1 MTSTDRELDTL
12 RMLRRS
18 SDPLTGRQVADI
30 LGVAPNTANR
40 VLRTLQSK
48 GLVQSTQYGKSLQW
62 TTTAEVSDLPELNG
76 PADRR
81 TALVVTAVDLEH
93 TEVYNRLVNPEHVR
107 VRDVWMVRGEILGSR
122 IDWTVYLGRA
132 GMGNAPSAA
141 LVGLAA
147 RELEAN
153 IVAFV
158 GIAGGLKPDDHNHSD
173 VIVASAIH
181 NPYIGKQVPSQSG
194 SELLGRSNT
203 YQVPAP
209 LLGVVNACIAES
221 AWTPTVR
228 SRHYNANRAHAFVAP
243 IVSVEAVQTDP
254 SGPLLSEIRS
264 RFQSAAACDME
275 SFGLAAGSDIHDLP
289 VLAVRGISDFVG
301 DKSAAGNDE
310 LQPAAAGNAAQL
322 FRDIL
327 KFAHPD
333 DFKRGGSPARPT
345 PDPSA
350 DQHGPSPVSLPGSAQ
365 LWMDRLEHRSTT
377 RAHAAFMALIAMRGS
392 GSTVATWFSRA
403 LHRPPAWLR
412 EDDTGDGWALVSTIA
427 QIAGSTVVER
437 GFEMAA
443 KAAKLTGDNDAYAY
457 FKLTAWI
464 QRLPT
469 DPIADEPSADKK
481 RHSPS
486 LDDFDGTVIARFGT
500 AIKFYIAVLNEKGL
514 AAAKT
519 LAEHAVATLDLE
531 PPPGVL
537 FASQTEIDRI
547 AVDPLIRN
555 LVAAT
560 LLRQLALMMLDP
572 GAADQLGIQS
582 GLAATQL
589 RGNPVTRDL
598 ADDGL
603 QLAQWARSLSPDT
616 EGTQLTEAQT
626 MLGVLVSM
634 IGRTSSDVDD
644 EVSRRARRVEAQALQ
659 VRDTL
664 IAWHGSSASAL
675 AVAARARSIQGD
687 YIGALKL
694 LLPAPNGIAL
704 QRESRDPE
712 VVRLAA
718 FIAKSSGQEDLALTL
733 AAENPDRAEGEL
745 MRASIL
751 GGRPQMAVEAKEA
764 LFGALQ
770 HAAGRHHATFQALMA
785 LCRRFNSLDDAEQK
799 TVSDKIE
806 EFALKDRDLS
816 SVMRARA
823 LISRGDSNAALPLV
837 RSLERSELVLETHAD
852 ALVATGQAAKAV
864 RMFVEEG
871 LSRGDATLAAQ
882 ALEIAMAN
890 GLHDDAREIAHNLLT
905 IGNGNS
911 LKLAALR
918 ALQYIARDEGRWQE
932 VVTYTQRLLEESH
945 SRDLPVQEIQY
956 WRIAEAFYFLERY
969 TKALTALTNAPAIS
983 FSAREKAQL
992 FLSILNAAIA
1002 QDRTSTTRPGQKLSV
1017 DLADAKIFALLM
1029 RAAGEWANDEQ
1040 IAAAAISV
1048 ILTAPDL
1055 TFTELQIADFRD
1067 FMEGY
1072 FAQHGDNASITQI
1085 SVADDDLGPLI
1096 EFLRN
1101 TSPRAQAIE
1110 ELASHVRDGRFPL
1123 AMLAEA
1129 AGRTCTES
1137 LIRRDLGCVL
1147 VASDDTEAGAEAA
1160 QAALGGRVLVDTTA
1174 LVVAPWTG
1182 YNFKHFAAH
1191 MDSVIIPSSVR
1202 QDVARARTSL
1212 SMMSTTTLGWDPQE
1226 QRPVISESSR
1236 ESAQSYADEAE
1247 SVWRDVQRLPVQSVD
1262 TSTKRNLW
1270 LRIITTAQEMGL
1282 PVWADDVV
1290 LRRLA
1295 RSMGVPA
1302 FGTLDLIG
1310 VIETRN
1316 VVEAATSLLRERRVV
1331 DLPIHEPW
1339 FMLAQQA
1346 EWRTDGALALAI
1358 SRPIAWRDPAK
1369 SFDEFRALIRSLPNH
1384 TGADDI
1390 ARWTR
1395 SAATGLAISTVP
1407 TARPEIV
1414 SALLV
1419 WTILSTDSFFA
1430 SIIRNAGLPDTPDIQ
1445 SDAGSVIEQII
1456 GISDALCLRY
1466 YPGATET
1473 EPLISALCKFLLASF
1488 DPPTVSRAVATLATI
1503 IDPATGARIFTSYL
1517 KSARP

>member
-48 GLVQSTQYGKSLQW
+48 GLVQSTQHGKSLNW

-76 PADRR
+76 PADHR

-107 VRDVWMVRGEILGSR
+107 VSDVSMVRGEILGSR
-122 IDWTVYLGRA
+122 INWTVYLGRA

-147 RELEAN
+147 RELQAN

-173 VIVASAIH
+173 VVVASAIH

-209 LLGVVNACIAES
+209 LLAVVNACIAES

-254 SGPLLSEIRS
+254 SGPLLSEIRN

-289 VLAVRGISDFVG
+289 VLVVRGISDFVG

-322 FRDIL
+322 FKDIL

-333 DFKRGGSPARPT
+333 DFRRGGSPASPI

-350 DQHGPSPVSLPGSAQ
+350 DQNGPSSVSLPGSAQ
-365 LWMDRLEHRSTT
+365 PWMDRLERRSTI
-377 RAHAAFMALIAMRGS
+377 RAHAASMALITMRSS
-392 GSTVATWFSRA
+392 GTSVATWFSRA

-427 QIAGSTVVER
+427 HIAGSTVVER

-443 KAAKLTGDNDAYAY
+443 EAAKLTGDNDAYAY

-464 QRLPT
+464 HRLPT
-469 DPIADEPSADKK
+469 YPTADEPSEDKK
-481 RHSPS
+481 RRTPS

-500 AIKFYIAVLNEKGL
+500 AIKFYIAVLNEDGL
-514 AAAKT
+514 AAAKS
-519 LAEHAVATLDLE
+519 LAEHSVATLDLE

-537 FASQTEIDRI
+537 FVQPKIDRI
-547 AVDPLIRN
+547 AVAPLFRN

-603 QLAQWARSLSPDT
+603 QLAQWARSLSPNT

-644 EVSRRARRVEAQALQ
+644 EVSRRARRVETQALQ

-664 IAWHGSSASAL
+664 IQWHGSSASAL

-694 LLPAPNGIAL
+694 LLPAPNGVAL

-733 AAENPDRAEGEL
+733 AAENPDRTEGEL

-764 LFGALQ
+764 LFGALK
-770 HAAGRHHATFQALMA
+770 HATGRHHATFQALMA
-785 LCRRFNSLDDAEQK
+785 LCRRFNSLDGAEQQ
-799 TVSDKIE
+799 TVSDKID

-816 SVMRARA
+816 TVMKARA
-823 LISRGDSNAALPLV
+823 LISQGDPNAALPLI
-837 RSLERSELVLETHAD
+837 RSLEPSELVLETYAD

-882 ALEIAMAN
+882 ALEIAMDN
-890 GLHDDAREIAHNLLT
+890 GLQDNAREIAQNLLT
-905 IGNGNS
+905 VGNGNS
-911 LKLAALR
+911 LKLVALR

-932 VVTYTQRLLEESH
+932 VVNFTQRLLDEFH
-945 SRDLPVQEIQY
+945 SRDLPVQEVHY
-956 WRIAEAFYFLERY
+956 WRIAEALHFLEKH
-969 TKALTALTNAPAIS
+969 TKALIALTNAPAIS

-1002 QDRTSTTRPGQKLSV
+1002 QDRTSNTRPGQKLSV
-1017 DLADAKIFALLM
+1017 NLADAKIFSMLM
-1029 RAAGEWANDEQ
+1029 QAAGEWANDEQ

-1048 ILTAPDL
+1048 ILRAPDSSL
-1055 TFTELQIADFRD
+1055 TELQIADFRD

-1085 SVADDDLGPLI
+1085 SVEDDDLGPLI

-1101 TSPRAQAIE
+1101 TAPRTEALE

-1137 LIRRDLGCVL
+1137 LIRLDLGCVL
-1147 VASDDTEAGAEAA
+1147 AASGDIEAGAEAA
-1160 QAALGGRVLVDTTA
+1160 RAAIDGRVLVDTTA
-1174 LVVAPWTG
+1174 LVVASWTG
-1182 YNFKHFAAH
+1182 HPFKTLAAH

-1202 QDVARARTSL
+1202 QDVTRARTSL

-1247 SVWRDVQRLPVQSVD
+1247 SVWRDIQRLPVHSVD

-1270 LRIITTAQEMGL
+1270 LRVITTAQEMGL
-1282 PVWADDVV
+1282 PIWADDVV

-1302 FGTLDLIG
+1302 FGTLDLLG
-1310 VIETRN
+1310 VTETKDA
-1316 VVEAATSLLRERRVV
+1316 VEAATSLLREHRVV

-1358 SRPIAWRDPAK
+1358 SRPTAWRDPAK
-1369 SFDEFRALIRSLPNH
+1369 SFDEFRTLILSLPNYMS
-1384 TGADDI
+1384 ADDI

-1395 SAATGLAISTVP
+1395 SAAAGLAISIVP
-1407 TARPEIV
+1407 TERPKIV

-1430 SIIRNAGLPDTPDIQ
+1430 SVSRGAGLPDPSDIQ
-1445 SDAGSVIEQII
+1445 PDAGSVTEHII
-1456 GISDALCLRY
+1456 GISDALCLQY
-1466 YPGATET
+1466 YPGAVET
-1473 EPLISALCKFLLASF
+1473 EPLISALCKFLLTTF
-1488 DPPTVSRAVATLATI
+1488 DPPTASRAVATLATI
-1503 IDPATGARIFTSYL
+1503 VDPPTGARVFTSYL
-1517 KSARP
+1517 KAARP